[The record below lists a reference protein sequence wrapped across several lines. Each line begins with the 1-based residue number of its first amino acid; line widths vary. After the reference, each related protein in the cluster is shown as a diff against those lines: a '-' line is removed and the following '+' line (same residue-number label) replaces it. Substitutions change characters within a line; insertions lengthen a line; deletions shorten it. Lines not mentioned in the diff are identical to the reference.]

1 VPWDSGDE
9 GEGSGRQINAKNAML
24 RRVSAYRAVIWLM
37 AAGTFAITSFYVFT
51 FQVAP
56 DELGVVLRFGN
67 VARQEGPGLH
77 LRYPYPIEEVR
88 LPKLTRQNILEIGL
102 RTRESDTGGSLRPTY
117 VREESLMLTADE
129 NIVDVTFV
137 VYWRIRDVRMYL
149 FSIRDPGNTVRVVA
163 ESAMREVV
171 GQSNLEPI
179 LTRGRQD
186 TEQAVH
192 RLIQEVLD
200 KYDSG
205 IRIDQV
211 RLQRIDP
218 PAQVIDAFRDV
229 QAAAADKE
237 KLQNDALAYASRMV
251 PEARGVAEQTLE
263 SAKGFQH
270 QAIAEADG
278 QTARFLK
285 IRREYE
291 KSPEVT
297 RMRLYLE
304 AMERILAGA
313 RKTVIDRQAGAI
325 PYFSL
330 WPQGDVREDKK

>member
-1 VPWDSGDE
+1 
-9 GEGSGRQINAKNAML
+9 L
-24 RRVSAYRAVIWLM
+24 WLL
-37 AAGTFAITSFYVFT
+37 AAGTSAIASFFIFT

-77 LRYPYPIEEVR
+77 FRYPYPIEEVR
-88 LPKLTRQNILEIGL
+88 LPKLTRQNILEVGL
-102 RTRESDTGGSLRPTY
+102 RARESDTGGSLPPTY

-129 NIVDVTFV
+129 NMVDVTFV
-137 VYWRIRDVRMYL
+137 VYWRIRDVQMYL

-171 GQSNLEPI
+171 GQSNLQPI
-179 LTRGRQD
+179 LTRARQD

-192 RLIQEVLD
+192 GLIQEVLD
-200 KYDSG
+200 NYGSG

-251 PEARGVAEQTLE
+251 PEARGVAERTLE
-263 SAKGFQH
+263 SAKGFRQ
-270 QAIAEADG
+270 QAIAEAEG

-285 IRREYE
+285 IQQEYE

-313 RKTVIDRQAGAI
+313 GKTIIDHKAGVI

-330 WPQGDVREDKK
+330 WPQRERREGKK